1 MIQTPTNEECEII
14 QKEEQEWTKNELT
27 SDIYKESAG
36 NVNLTQGE
44 DHGCTKNEVCVQN
57 TTSSLNLGQGCIIKE
72 TPATTQ
78 EGECCPWDKY
88 VIIRR

>member
-36 NVNLTQGE
+36 NVNWNQGE
-44 DHGCTKNEVCVQN
+44 DHGCTKNEVCPEHR
-57 TTSSLNLGQGCIIKE
+57 K
-72 TPATTQ
+72 
-78 EGECCPWDKY
+78 
-88 VIIRR
+88 